1 LFLRRDGDALCAR
14 HCNRRATR
22 VQRRKTAP
30 QLARA
35 ARRRAICPRT
45 NGGTAIA
52 GGTAATVGGE
62 TYSAYALTVAARAFA
77 ARHATCSQCSEETL
91 DVKNKLAPYAENF
104 CESGIACLLTMVQG
118 NVLALG
124 LSHWIVAS
132 QTGLLAG
139 AIVGTTVLAAN
150 LRRPW
155 VVSLVLGGVT
165 TLVDSAVHP
174 ATLGVSSLREAAV
187 TGVGAFVL
195 SFGVG
200 ALLRRLVRRGRAPQ
214 AAARQSPEESN

>member
-1 LFLRRDGDALCAR
+1 MKD
-14 HCNRRATR
+14 
-22 VQRRKTAP
+22 
-30 QLARA
+30 
-35 ARRRAICPRT
+35 
-45 NGGTAIA
+45 
-52 GGTAATVGGE
+52 
-62 TYSAYALTVAARAFA
+62 
-77 ARHATCSQCSEETL
+77 
-91 DVKNKLAPYAENF
+91 KLAPYAENI

-165 TLVDSAVHP
+165 TLVDMAVHP
-174 ATLGVSSLREAAV
+174 ATFGMASVREAAV

-195 SFGVG
+195 SLAVSGV
-200 ALLRRLVRRGRAPQ
+200 LRRIAHRLPALRLPANQ
-214 AAARQSPEESN
+214 AK